1 MTVFIIV
8 GEGLIGRTY
17 YQNIFCVY
25 EDRAKAAER
34 LVTLARE
41 YPKVEFTIEKHEVV
55 E

>member
-17 YQNIFCVY
+17 FQDTICVY

-34 LVTLARE
+34 LIQLAQE
-41 YPKVEFTIEKHEVV
+41 YPRVEFTIEKHEVI

>member
-8 GEGLIGRTY
+8 GEGLIGRTP

-34 LVTLARE
+34 LDTLARE
-41 YPKVEFTIEKHEVV
+41 YPKVEFSIEESEVI

>member
-8 GEGLIGRTY
+8 GEGRIGRAH

-34 LVTLARE
+34 LVTLAQE
-41 YPKVEFTIEKHEVV
+41 QPKVEFTIEKHEVI